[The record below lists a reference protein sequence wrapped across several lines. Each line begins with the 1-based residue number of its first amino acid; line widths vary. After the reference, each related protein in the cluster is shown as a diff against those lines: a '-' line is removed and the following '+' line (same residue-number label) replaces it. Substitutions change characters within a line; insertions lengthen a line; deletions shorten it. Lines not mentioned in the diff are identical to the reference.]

1 MLRSLPTKTPSP
13 NARSK
18 LGRRKPRAKKSTL
31 GFFSDKQQGILQIV
45 CALSTSFSSACYL
58 RTLVIAP
65 IPMFFASRLI
75 VAIMTAILTRCS
87 LCVPR
92 AGQHLSDHRSSERPD
107 TLTAQTHHSSPVA
120 VSIFPPLL
128 WRRRDQRRME
138 YNSSQ
143 KRKPGSPFRESP
155 ASRFFRLRKTQNS
168 KFLPSL
174 PNR

>member
-31 GFFSDKQQGILQIV
+31 GFFSDKQQGISPNCLS
-45 CALSTSFSSACYL
+45 LSTSFSSACYL

-107 TLTAQTHHSSPVA
+107 TLTAQTHHSSLYCLHFSATALDAARPEA
-120 VSIFPPLL
+120 YGIQLFPK
-128 WRRRDQRRME
+128 E
-138 YNSSQ
+138 
-143 KRKPGSPFRESP
+143 KAGF
-155 ASRFFRLRKTQNS
+155 
-168 KFLPSL
+168 SL
-174 PNR
+174 S